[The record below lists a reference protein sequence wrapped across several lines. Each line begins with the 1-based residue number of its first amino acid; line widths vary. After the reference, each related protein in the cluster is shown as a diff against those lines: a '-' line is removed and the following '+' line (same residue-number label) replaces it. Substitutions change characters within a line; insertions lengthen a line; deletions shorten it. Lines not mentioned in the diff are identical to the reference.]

1 MYTLGVV
8 DYLNALPL
16 YRTLETAGTARF
28 IRAVPSLLTPRLAAG
43 ECDAAL
49 IPIVDHLRGVGG
61 QIISDAC
68 IGSSGNVRS
77 VLMFHRVPVAQIKS
91 VAVDTSSHSSVAL
104 LRIILADGYGIRPP
118 FVEQRPDLPAML
130 ESHEAALLIGD
141 KALEAAQ
148 AVDGS
153 EIQILDLA
161 TAWMERVARKPFVF
175 AAWVARDGLAP
186 ANCEELGA
194 MLSAARDEGL
204 RNLPEVVRQ
213 NPIAT
218 RLNPAQVED
227 YLRHA
232 IEFHLTDAHR
242 AGLEEFRQ
250 RCQAHNLLQSAQS
263 PLNP

>member
-49 IPIVDHLRGVGG
+49 IPIVDHLRGVGT
-61 QIISDAC
+61 QVISDAC
-68 IGSSGNVRS
+68 IGSSGAVRS
-77 VLMFHRVPVAQIKS
+77 VLMFHRVPVEQIQS

-104 LRIILADGYGIRPP
+104 LRVILADGYGIHPP
-118 FVEQRPDLPAML
+118 FVEQQPDLRAML

-141 KALEAAQ
+141 KALEATQ
-148 AVDGS
+148 AVDG
-153 EIQILDLA
+153 EIHILDLA
-161 TAWMERVARKPFVF
+161 TAWLEKVAHKPFVF
-175 AAWVARDGLAP
+175 AAWVARDGLSPEA
-186 ANCEELGA
+186 CEELGA
-194 MLSAARDEGL
+194 LLSAARDEGL
-204 RNLPEVVRQ
+204 QNLPEVVRQ
-213 NPIAT
+213 NPVKT
-218 RLNPAQVED
+218 RLTPPQIED

-232 IEFHLTDAHR
+232 IEFHMTDAHR

-250 RCQAHNLLQSAQS
+250 RCQAHHLLESAQS